1 MSRARK
7 TSTSSRPSRRG
18 TIYLAA
24 VLGALVLINL
34 YVFVWNKKTSVPAV
48 MERAALA
55 GEAGVTDETPGA
67 ALAQADLDDGA
78 SETDESAPVPE
89 QEEPGRW
96 IEGEVKKGDSLGR
109 ILVRE
114 GLQPA
119 DRDEIIRALSGV
131 LDFRAIKV
139 GQKYRL
145 HMGDDNRVQA
155 FHLDVS
161 RLVKV
166 RAQRDP
172 GGKLVGRKDQTE
184 TRLEVEAISGRIRSS
199 LHTAVKATGEDTS
212 LVSFFV
218 DVFAYDLDFYVDQ
231 HEGDTFRVIVEKEY
245 IGDEFLRY
253 RRVVAA
259 EYAGK
264 AGTYRAFWWQAPGA
278 KNGRYYDEKGT
289 SVEKSLLKTPL
300 KYTRVS
306 SGFNPKRYHPV
317 LHRTRAHLGIDYAA
331 PTGTPVRSAA
341 SGTIVSRGPAGGA
354 GNMVIV
360 KHEGGMQTVYMHL
373 SRFAKGQKI
382 GQRVAQK
389 DVIGYVGMTGLA
401 TGPHLHFG
409 VKMNGSYVDPM
420 KLKIVRSAGV
430 AKKDLA
436 DFRRDTAALVTRLA
450 AIEVPDENAADAAAP
465 FGDPDDDD
473 DEPAAADD
481 RAPQP

>member
-1 MSRARK
+1 MPRARK
-7 TSTSSRPSRRG
+7 SSTPSRSNRRG
-18 TIYLAA
+18 TIYLGG

-34 YVFVWNKKTSVPAV
+34 YVFVWNKHTSVPAV

-55 GEAGVTDETPGA
+55 GEAGVTESGSDPA
-67 ALAQADLDDGA
+67 ALAPGAPGADLDDGTA
-78 SETDESAPVPE
+78 GDSAAVPE
-89 QEEPGRW
+89 QDEPGRW
-96 IEGEVKKGDSLGR
+96 IEGEVEKGDSLGR

-114 GLQPA
+114 GLEPG

-145 HMGDDNRVQA
+145 HMGEDNRVQA

-172 GGKLVGRKDQTE
+172 SGKLVGVKDQTE
-184 TRLEVEAISGRIRSS
+184 TRLETDEISGRITSS
-199 LHTAVKATGEDTS
+199 LHAAVKAAGEDTN

-245 IGDEFLRY
+245 AGDAFLRY
-253 RRVVAA
+253 KRVVAA

-264 AGTYRAFWWQAPGA
+264 AGTYRAFWWKAPGA
-278 KNGRYYDEKGT
+278 KDGRYYDEKGA
-289 SVEKSLLKTPL
+289 SVEKSMLKTPL

-306 SGFNPKRYHPV
+306 SGFSRKRFHPV
-317 LHRTRAHLGIDYAA
+317 LHRTKAHLGIDYAA

-373 SRFAKGQKI
+373 SRFAKGQKV
-382 GQRVAQK
+382 GQRVASK

-430 AKKDLA
+430 AKKDLG
-436 DFRRDTAALVTRLA
+436 DFRRDTTALVTRLA
-450 AIEVPDENAADAAAP
+450 AIAVPDDSQTVAGAAAGGAP
-465 FGDPDDDD
+465 AD
-473 DEPAAADD
+473 DEPAMT
-481 RAPQP
+481 QP